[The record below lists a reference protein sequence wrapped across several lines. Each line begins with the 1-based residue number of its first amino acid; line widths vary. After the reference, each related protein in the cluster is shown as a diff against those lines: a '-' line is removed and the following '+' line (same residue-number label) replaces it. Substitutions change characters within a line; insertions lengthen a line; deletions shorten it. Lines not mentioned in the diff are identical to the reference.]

1 MMAQSPLAQIPRS
14 IWALGLVSLFMD
26 TSSELVHSLLPVFM
40 VSTLGASMTSVGI
53 VEGISE
59 ATALIAK
66 IFSGTLSDH
75 FRKRKLL
82 VAIGYGMAALS
93 KPLFPLANSIPTVL
107 TARFI
112 DRIGKG
118 IRGAPRDA
126 LVGDIAP
133 PEIRGACFGLRQ
145 SLDTVG
151 AFLGP
156 LLAIAGMLLLAN
168 NIRAVM
174 WVAVIPAMIAF
185 LILVFGVKEPEMQHA
200 DKSKPPLRIRDIRHV
215 GSAYWKLVAI
225 AGVLT
230 LARFSEAFLVLKALA
245 TGLPIAY
252 VPLVMV
258 VMNVFYSGAAYP
270 AGILSDR
277 VNRKTV
283 LLIGV
288 AFLIAADVVLGYTA
302 SFWMLAL
309 GVGLWGLHMAFTQG
323 LLATMVSDTT
333 PPELRGTAYGVFNLV
348 CGVAMMV
355 ASVIA
360 GLLWDQ
366 FGPSV
371 MFFTGA
377 AITTVATLA
386 LWWLIPTQ
394 ANRPAIL

>member
-1 MMAQSPLAQIPRS
+1 MMVKSPFSQIPRS

-53 VEGISE
+53 VEGIAE

-75 FRKRKLL
+75 FQKRKLL

-156 LLAIAGMLLLAN
+156 SLAIAGMLLLAN

-288 AFLIAADVVLGYTA
+288 AFLIAADVVLGYTT
-302 SFWMLAL
+302 SLWMLAL

-323 LLATMVSDTT
+323 LLATMVTDTT

-348 CGVAMMV
+348 CGVAMLV

-394 ANRPAIL
+394 ENRPAIL

>member
-1 MMAQSPLAQIPRS
+1 
-14 IWALGLVSLFMD
+14 LFMD

-53 VEGISE
+53 VEGIAE

-82 VAIGYGMAALS
+82 VAIGYGMAALT
-93 KPLFPLANSIPTVL
+93 KPLFPLAHSIPTVL

-156 LLAIAGMLLLAN
+156 ALAIAGMLLLAN
-168 NIRAVM
+168 NTRAVM

-200 DKSKPPLRIRDIRHV
+200 DKSKPPLRICDIRHV

-230 LARFSEAFLVLKALA
+230 LARFSEAFLILKALA

-258 VMNVFYSGAAYP
+258 VMNVFYAGAAYP

-277 VNRKTV
+277 VDRKNV

-288 AFLIAADVVLGYTA
+288 AFLIAADVVLGYSA
-302 SFWMLAL
+302 SLWMLAL

-323 LLATMVSDTT
+323 LLATMITDTT

-348 CGVAMMV
+348 CGIAMLV

-371 MFFTGA
+371 TFFTGA
-377 AITTVATLA
+377 AFTTVALLA
-386 LWWLIPTQ
+386 LLMVHTDHSQ
-394 ANRPAIL
+394 KTNNNA

>member
-1 MMAQSPLAQIPRS
+1 MMVKSPLSQIPRS

-53 VEGISE
+53 VEGIAE

-107 TARFI
+107 TARFV

-156 LLAIAGMLLLAN
+156 ALAIAGMLLLAN

-185 LILVFGVKEPEMQHA
+185 LILIFGVKEPEMQHA
-200 DKSKPPLRIRDIRHV
+200 DKSKHPLRIRDIRHV

-245 TGLPIAY
+245 IGLPIAY

-258 VMNVFYSGAAYP
+258 VMNVFYAGAAYP

-283 LLIGV
+283 LLVGV
-288 AFLIAADVVLGYTA
+288 AFLISADVVLGYTT
-302 SFWMLAL
+302 SLWILAL

-348 CGVAMMV
+348 CGVAMLV